1 MQVIKKNWPLDI
13 DYLNLVTQMSSDI
26 INRILT
32 NLATFHGQRDMRLHQ
47 PALLQHAGY
56 ESCAARSCKAAANVE
71 LTRSCRPQEDEE
83 GEGAGR
89 RSEARSVELIPSH
102 KPEETTIITLKE
114 YAYFIFIFLCRLP
127 FWQRHIVLPVS
138 QKTCHHRKFV
148 F

>member
-1 MQVIKKNWPLDI
+1 MIKKNWPLDI

-47 PALLQHAGY
+47 PALLQYAGY

-71 LTRSCRPQEDEE
+71 LTKSCRPQEDEGAE
-83 GEGAGR
+83 G

-114 YAYFIFIFLCRLP
+114 YANFIFIILVVYL
-127 FWQRHIVLPVS
+127 LA
-138 QKTCHHRKFV
+138 
-148 F
+148 